1 MVTSVEMKITIVV
14 LDHKSFWEE
23 SKQKNKNVLFKTVKF
38 VYKTVTVQNANQDIL
53 SPTKM
58 VNKLVHNVTM
68 LIVLSVKIMLVTVKH
83 VFSDTLYISLNKFVK
98 SQLFPTVNQSSM
110 EDVKFAMMA
119 IE

>member
-1 MVTSVEMKITIVV
+1 M
-14 LDHKSFWEE
+14 
-23 SKQKNKNVLFKTVKF
+23 
-38 VYKTVTVQNANQDIL
+38 YKTVTVQNANQDIL

-110 EDVKFAMMA
+110 EDAKFAMMD

>member
-1 MVTSVEMKITIVV
+1 M
-14 LDHKSFWEE
+14 
-23 SKQKNKNVLFKTVKF
+23 
-38 VYKTVTVQNANQDIL
+38 YKTVTVQNANQDIL